1 MIGDDFFDVSQQIA
15 ALEQV
20 PRDGRQGRLLVPF
33 TSLVFELFSGGKR
46 EMRECCNCC
55 IFALVRGAGQLKIPA
70 GFYLGRIPGDAMKR
84 ILLAGLGLFVLAAT
98 QSAVAADKPLPYK
111 APPLVDPIF
120 NWTGFYIGLNAGY
133 SWGTVDIS
141 ASDAVALP
149 PAPYT
154 LPPLATT
161 LHPASFIGG
170 GQAGFNWQMGNVVWG
185 LEADIAWRNGKD
197 NFTFAF
203 PNGLDFA
210 SFHVEQ
216 NWVGT
221 VRPRLGIAANNWLFY
236 VTGGL
241 AYGALEHSYM
251 ETRPTVAGANRT
263 ASENVTRAGW
273 TAGGGVQVAFNP
285 QLSLAVEYLYMDFG
299 SSTLSFPAQVLG
311 GVTFAAD
318 TATFRDISHVVR
330 AKLNW
335 RM

>member
-1 MIGDDFFDVSQQIA
+1 MA
-15 ALEQV
+15 A
-20 PRDGRQGRLLVPF
+20 
-33 TSLVFELFSGGKR
+33 T
-46 EMRECCNCC
+46 
-55 IFALVRGAGQLKIPA
+55 A
-70 GFYLGRIPGDAMKR
+70 
-84 ILLAGLGLFVLAAT
+84 LAADIPT
-98 QSAVAADKPLPYK
+98 KAPYYK
-111 APPLVDPIF
+111 APVVAPVFD
-120 NWTGFYIGLNAGY
+120 WTGFYIGLNAGY
-133 SWGTVDIS
+133 SWGNVDIA
-141 ASDAVALP
+141 ASDAFVNVLPPPYALP
-149 PAPYT
+149 PV
-154 LPPLATT
+154 ATT

-170 GQAGFNWQMGNVVWG
+170 AQAGYNWQTGNWVLG
-185 LEADIAWRNGKD
+185 LEIDIAWRNGKSD
-197 NFTFAF
+197 FTFAF

-241 AYGALEHSYM
+241 AYGELEHSYM
-251 ETRPTVAGANRT
+251 ETRPTVASANRM

-273 TAGGGVQVAFNP
+273 TAGGGVAVAFNP
-285 QLSLAVEYLYMDFG
+285 QLSLGVEYLYMDFG

-311 GVTFAAD
+311 GVPFAAD